1 MKDEIIPKDN
11 YEVKYQKSSSTY
23 GQNLTV
29 EQLLFLYQFRNVD
42 PVEELAQK
50 FTPLISSIA
59 RKYHITSYDKYDLM
73 QEGYELF
80 CEKIHKYDQSSGV
93 TLGQYFKVI
102 MHNKMKS
109 MLRKEMAQKRTIDRI
124 AESLESFKNEDGQSY
139 WEERFSNND
148 VAPDIQTILKEN
160 YKNYKMTLSPFESQV
175 YSLYL
180 TDKNI
185 YDIALQLNACPVSVR
200 NALSRCR
207 NKLKK
212 IIS

>member
-1 MKDEIIPKDN
+1 MKDEMIPEDN
-11 YEVKYQKSSSTY
+11 YEVKYQRPGLTCD
-23 GQNLTV
+23 QNLTV
-29 EQLLFLYQFRNVD
+29 EQLLFLYQFRDIN
-42 PVEELAQK
+42 PVEELAQR

-59 RKYHITSYDKYDLM
+59 GKYHIGSHDKYDLM

-80 CEKIHKYDQSSGV
+80 CKKIHKYDQSSGV

-124 AESLESFKNEDGQSY
+124 AESLESFKNEDGRSY
-139 WEERFSNND
+139 WEEKLANND
-148 VAPDIQTILKEN
+148 VAPDIQTILNEN
-160 YKNYKMTLSPFESQV
+160 YDNYMMTLSPFESQV

-180 TDKNI
+180 TGKNI
-185 YDIALQLNACPVSVR
+185 YDIALQLESSPVSVR

-212 IIS
+212 IIL

>member
-1 MKDEIIPKDN
+1 MKDEMIPEDN
-11 YEVKYQKSSSTY
+11 YGVKRQRPSLTSD
-23 GQNLTV
+23 QDLTV
-29 EQLLFLYQFRNVD
+29 EQLLFLYQFRDIN

-50 FTPLISSIA
+50 FTPLIASIA
-59 RKYHITSYDKYDLM
+59 GKYHITSYDKYDLM

-80 CEKIHKYDQSSGV
+80 CKKIHKYDQSSGV

-139 WEERFSNND
+139 WEEKFSNNG
-148 VAPDIQTILKEN
+148 VAPDIQVILKEN
-160 YKNYKMTLSPFESQV
+160 YDNYMTALSPFESRV

-180 TDKNI
+180 IDRNI
-185 YDIALQLNACPVSVR
+185 YDIALRLESCPVSVR

-207 NKLKK
+207 IKLKK

>member
-1 MKDEIIPKDN
+1 MKDEIMPKDKD
-11 YEVKYQKSSSTY
+11 EVKDQKSSSIY
-23 GQNLTV
+23 DENLTV
-29 EQLLFLYQFRNVD
+29 EQLLFLYQFRHIN

-59 RKYHITSYDKYDLM
+59 RKYHIASYDRYDLM

-80 CEKIHKYDQSSGV
+80 CKKIHTYDQSSGL

-109 MLRKEMAQKRTIDRI
+109 MLRKDMAQKRTIDRI

-139 WEERFSNND
+139 WEERLSNND
-148 VAPDIQTILKEN
+148 VAPDVQTILKEN

-185 YDIALQLNACPVSVR
+185 YDIALQLNSYPVSVR

>member
-1 MKDEIIPKDN
+1 MQLFSVLLGFFLSVALKSAISFCFSASVIGIIS
-11 YEVKYQKSSSTY
+11 YI
-23 GQNLTV
+23 
-29 EQLLFLYQFRNVD
+29 
-42 PVEELAQK
+42 
-50 FTPLISSIA
+50 FT
-59 RKYHITSYDKYDLM
+59 K
-73 QEGYELF
+73 
-80 CEKIHKYDQSSGV
+80 
-93 TLGQYFKVI
+93 
-102 MHNKMKS
+102 
-109 MLRKEMAQKRTIDRI
+109 